1 MDTPTVTLL
10 PLHTPQLEDGTPVLR
25 GGGGRRIRYTVQPLD
40 EPSQASLA
48 STAEPATS
56 LSGAP
61 VCDEELV
68 APAPKNCVCP
78 VCSRLFV
85 DPVAA
90 ACKHAVCRAC
100 FDAAEK
106 GSEPCCPVCMKAAPV
121 LKPQPML
128 SWLVDSLEVRC
139 PASAEGCTAV
149 VPRGRLAAH
158 LESCAHVRVTC
169 PHAEL
174 GCGARVAR
182 ADLGAHLRGCPFESC
197 AAFMVSTLRR
207 LEALEADNRS
217 LRAELRAQ
225 SASLSWAEASV
236 AHPCADCGA
245 LFRPDEGWDAHRAE
259 VASGKCKA
267 CSGGERAKHRL
278 DEGRL
283 STWRSRKR
291 RHLEEAAKPTT
302 FEWAGDPSKARETCG
317 GAPESSSA

>member
-1 MDTPTVTLL
+1 MDAPTVTLL

-25 GGGGRRIRYTVQPLD
+25 GGGGRRIRYTIQPLD

-56 LSGAP
+56 LTGAP
-61 VCDEELV
+61 VGNEELV
-68 APAPKNCVCP
+68 VPAPKNCVCP
-78 VCSRLFV
+78 VCSRLFF

-106 GSEPCCPVCMKAAPV
+106 DGVPCCPVCMKAASA

-158 LESCAHVRVTC
+158 LESCAHVRVPC

-174 GCGARVAR
+174 GCSMRVAR

-217 LRAELRAQ
+217 LRAELRAH

-236 AHPCADCGA
+236 AHPCADWRA
-245 LFRPDEGWDAHRAE
+245 LPPGRRVGRAPRRGRE
-259 VASGKCKA
+259 RQVRGMQRRATRQAPPRRGTSVHVALTQA
-267 CSGGERAKHRL
+267 APPRGGRQTDDPRL
-278 DEGRL
+278 RVGGR
-283 STWRSRKR
+283 S
-291 RHLEEAAKPTT
+291 EQ
-302 FEWAGDPSKARETCG
+302 AGDVRRGPGVRLN
-317 GAPESSSA
+317 